1 MRGKRLSVLAFGI
14 ALAAQR
20 AVAAPATAEVRFVYL
35 VPSDRAVSVVYP
47 ERILF
52 AARHVQS
59 WLALKLDGRTF
70 RLASPAVRIVR
81 SDKPARWFSSP
92 EGTAGFNGFY
102 RKTLDELGRL
112 GAGRLND
119 PEARVI
125 VYVDADH
132 ACGQSGAGGN
142 GVAIVSAN
150 DLRGISGEAIVP
162 ACRQA
167 NTAEIA
173 GRCRWIGGMA
183 HELLHTLGLI
193 HPDRSPA
200 CQTPQCRSAA
210 LMMHGY
216 ITYPNATLL
225 ADDLAILNRTPF
237 LSTRSVDRLA
247 DCAGP

>member
-1 MRGKRLSVLAFGI
+1 MPWKRFFALTFGI
-14 ALAAQR
+14 ALLTQR
-20 AVAAPATAEVRFVYL
+20 VVAAPATAEVRFVYL
-35 VPSDRAVSVVYP
+35 VPSDRPVSAVYP

-59 WLALKLDGRTF
+59 WLTLKLDGRTF
-70 RLASPAVRIVR
+70 RLANSPVRIVR
-81 SDKPARWFSSP
+81 SDKPARWFGST

-119 PEARVI
+119 PEARTV

-150 DLRGISGEAIVP
+150 DLRGISGEPIVP
-162 ACRQA
+162 ACSQA

-183 HELLHTLGLI
+183 HELLHTMGLI

-200 CQTPQCRSAA
+200 CQSPQCRSSA

-225 ADDLAILNRTPF
+225 ADDIAILNRTPF
-237 LSTRSVDRLA
+237 ISAQSVGRLA
-247 DCAGP
+247 NCTGP